1 MENHIQKFKQ
11 NSIVFEKP
19 GLLLKHLKLLR
30 ALSTTEL
37 NIFSWNL
44 AHVSDL
50 TISTK
55 GCSGVFFFFFLD
67 LEFFGKIKK
76 DLVSAHSI
84 SKQNKKNPEHTFVN
98 IIK

>member
-19 GLLLKHLKLLR
+19 GLLLKNLKLLR

-37 NIFSWNL
+37 NIFSWYL

-55 GCSGVFFFFFLD
+55 ACSGIFYFFLD
-67 LEFFGKIKK
+67 LDFFGKIKK